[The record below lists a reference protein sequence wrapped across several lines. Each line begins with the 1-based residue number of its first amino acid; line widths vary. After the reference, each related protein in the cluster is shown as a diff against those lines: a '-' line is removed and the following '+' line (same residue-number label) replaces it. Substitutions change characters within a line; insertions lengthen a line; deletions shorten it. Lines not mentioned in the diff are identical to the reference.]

1 MAIDLITLALARK
14 YVDDVAGGL
23 GAVKGAPCTIKNTS
37 TDADGNSI
45 VTFSWINTDGS
56 EQTQD
61 LIINRGIQGEIGPQ
75 GPKGDDGKAFTYDM
89 FTADQLSKLQGKS
102 AYYIALQNGFVG
114 TEQEWL
120 ESLKGPKGDALTFDD
135 LTDEQKA
142 QLKASLTDEDYQKIA
157 ELIKVPTKT
166 SDLTNDSNFATE
178 TYVNNKVADID
189 ASITFEDVNIDF
201 NNDFEED

>member
-1 MAIDLITLALARK
+1 MAVDLITLALAKK
-14 YVDDVAGGL
+14 YTNNVADGM
-23 GAVKGAPCTIKNTS
+23 GATRGAPCTIKSTS
-37 TDADGNSI
+37 TDTYGNSI
-45 VTFSWINTDGS
+45 VTFSWTNTDGF

-61 LIINRGIQGEIGPQ
+61 LIINRGIQGETGAQ
-75 GPKGDDGKAFTYDM
+75 GPKGDDGKDFTYDM

-120 ESLKGPKGDALTFDD
+120 ESLKGVKGDALTFDD

-142 QLKASLTDEDYQKIA
+142 QLKASFTDEDYQKIA
-157 ELIKVPTKT
+157 KLIEVPTKT

-178 TYVNNKVADID
+178 TYVDDKVADVD
-189 ASITFEDVNIDF
+189 TSITFEDVNIDF
-201 NNDFEED
+201 NNYFKED